1 MSTASQI
8 RDTVLA
14 SKPTGWLAG
23 MGEGGCMQPTRV
35 LVSLWGES
43 SLLRAGGKG
52 LAVDYGFLSFGILK
66 VFFSSSGLSSQAAPA
81 FDSHN
86 EVARV
91 EQKALYTVGIEL
103 V

>member
-8 RDTVLA
+8 RDMVLA

-43 SLLRAGGKG
+43 SLLSQEGRGWRWTMA
-52 LAVDYGFLSFGILK
+52 LFGILK

>member
-1 MSTASQI
+1 M
-8 RDTVLA
+8 
-14 SKPTGWLAG
+14 
-23 MGEGGCMQPTRV
+23 
-35 LVSLWGES
+35 
-43 SLLRAGGKG
+43 
-52 LAVDYGFLSFGILK
+52 DYGFLSFGILK